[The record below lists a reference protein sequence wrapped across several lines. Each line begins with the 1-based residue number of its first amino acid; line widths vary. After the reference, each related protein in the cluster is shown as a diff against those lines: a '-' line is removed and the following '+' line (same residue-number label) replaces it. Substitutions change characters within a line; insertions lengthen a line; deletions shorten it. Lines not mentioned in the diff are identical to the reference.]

1 MVQSKK
7 EFRLL
12 TAARGIA
19 AFWVVLYHVR
29 DRLALHIP
37 SYFSDVIGLGYMAVD
52 FFFVLSGFVISLSY
66 SSKFVNE
73 IKIKNYVEFA
83 IKRILRIYPL
93 HLILLLLYLIIPFI
107 YFIFGKPFSFENRFA
122 IDGYLYSLF
131 LINNWGF
138 TDTLPW
144 NVPSWSISAELFAYL
159 CFPFLIFGLLKLR
172 KKTSVMAVFLCLLAT
187 LAFIFQK
194 YGTGNI
200 GSNIPKMGLWRC
212 IIEFALGV
220 IIFKFYDAKLLDNFN
235 CRALTAC
242 FAIPITMLVMGF
254 SDYFYLP
261 TLIFFAIIGFVK
273 LEMNREIVIGSL
285 LNWLGTVSYSI
296 YLCHYFVKD
305 LLKLMLETEYTPAWW
320 LMLYIIVTL
329 TMSHVMYNYV
339 EAPGVK
345 LFAKIRR

>member
-131 LINNWGF
+131 LI
-138 TDTLPW
+138 
-144 NVPSWSISAELFAYL
+144 
-159 CFPFLIFGLLKLR
+159 
-172 KKTSVMAVFLCLLAT
+172 
-187 LAFIFQK
+187 
-194 YGTGNI
+194 
-200 GSNIPKMGLWRC
+200 
-212 IIEFALGV
+212 
-220 IIFKFYDAKLLDNFN
+220 
-235 CRALTAC
+235 
-242 FAIPITMLVMGF
+242 
-254 SDYFYLP
+254 
-261 TLIFFAIIGFVK
+261 
-273 LEMNREIVIGSL
+273 
-285 LNWLGTVSYSI
+285 
-296 YLCHYFVKD
+296 
-305 LLKLMLETEYTPAWW
+305 
-320 LMLYIIVTL
+320 
-329 TMSHVMYNYV
+329 
-339 EAPGVK
+339 
-345 LFAKIRR
+345 